1 MLTFPAIHGK
11 LDRVAIGAMK
21 RLIAMEHNL
30 DEVVA
35 RRNLSQV
42 SNRITKSRIIDNY
55 RLSGTHGFHIHP
67 EHHLRAWR
75 IIDLHPRLVGG
86 IV

>member
-1 MLTFPAIHGK
+1 MLAFPAIHGK
-11 LDRVAIGAMK
+11 LDRVTIGTMK

-35 RRNLSQV
+35 RRDILQV
-42 SNRITKSRIIDNY
+42 SNRITKSRVIDDY
-55 RLSGTHGFHIHP
+55 RLSGTHRFHIRP
-67 EHHLRAWR
+67 EYHLRAWR
-75 IIDLHPRLVGG
+75 IIDLHPWLAGG